1 MNPRTMPELI
11 SPSLKLE
18 RSDDMVENIQR
29 WEDDGGGL
37 VDELASVA
45 ERLPVQPVRQTGR

>member
-45 ERLPVQPVRQTGR
+45 ERLPVQRVRQTGH